1 MKELQN
7 PMQTATPSTPST
19 PASSLLGTVT
29 TLVQD
34 TQVDVT
40 RLIYMLYQDVEQQIN
55 RADLKAQLTLSTSAV
70 LMAMIV
76 NIGPGVDVTK
86 LTALRVHE
94 VVVLALYALFIVSMC
109 QAFGRG
115 IAAAYPRAVRKTSDA
130 NRHPNLYFS
139 GQIASIPGEEY
150 AELFCK
156 QSNDGVKRSV
166 LGQVHSKC
174 IVLEAKL
181 HNVRKG
187 MKSLLLALGLWI
199 AARLVLVV
207 GGGLA

>member
-1 MKELQN
+1 
-7 PMQTATPSTPST
+7 MQPVAPS
-19 PASSLLGTVT
+19 SSAANLLGTIT
-29 TLVQD
+29 TLVKD

-40 RLIYMLYQDVEQQIN
+40 RLIYMLYQDIEHQIN

-76 NIGPGVDVTK
+76 NMGPG
-86 LTALRVHE
+86 LRMHGWAGLRLFE
-94 VVVLALYALFIVSMC
+94 YVVLALYALFILCMSF
-109 QAFGRG
+109 AFGRG
-115 IAAAYPRAVRKTSDA
+115 IAAAFPRAVKKAPDT

-139 GQIASIPGEEY
+139 GQIAKIPGDEY
-150 AELFCK
+150 ADLFCL

-181 HNVRKG
+181 YNVRKG
-187 MKSLLLALGLWI
+187 MTCLLLALGIWI
-199 AARLVLVV
+199 TARLVLLI
-207 GGGLA
+207 GNGFE

>member
-1 MKELQN
+1 
-7 PMQTATPSTPST
+7 MQPAAAPTTT

-76 NIGPGVDVTK
+76 NIGPGVNVQK
-86 LTALRVHE
+86 IASLRTHE
-94 VVVLALYALFIVSMC
+94 LVVLALYALFIGCMC
-109 QAFGRG
+109 LAFGRG
-115 IAAAYPRAVRKTSDA
+115 IAAAYPRAVRKAPDA

-139 GQIASIPGEEY
+139 GQIASIPGDEY

-187 MKSLLLALGLWI
+187 MTYLLMALGLWI
-199 AARLVLVV
+199 FARLVLVT
-207 GGGLA
+207 GAGLG

>member
-1 MKELQN
+1 
-7 PMQTATPSTPST
+7 MQPAAATTT

-34 TQVDVT
+34 TQGDVT

-76 NIGPGVDVTK
+76 NIGPGVNVQK
-86 LTALRVHE
+86 LASLPTHE
-94 VVVLALYALFIVSMC
+94 LVVLALYALFIGCMC
-109 QAFGRG
+109 LAFGRG
-115 IAAAYPRAVRKTSDA
+115 IAAAYPRAVRKAPDA

-139 GQIASIPGEEY
+139 GQIASIPGDEY

-187 MKSLLLALGLWI
+187 MTFLLLALGLWI
-199 AARLVLVV
+199 CARLVLVM
-207 GGGLA
+207 GAGLG